1 MFQVSIPKKRN
12 LMIIPL
18 MMILI
23 PYNDHILTIINSI
36 LTTILDDYPII

>member
-12 LMIIPL
+12 LMIILL